1 MEIIEKVLDYGSRFQ
16 SIKRTIE
23 YNNGHD
29 ENMLM
34 VDFDN
39 GEVVGASF
47 KFGGT
52 LSCGGG
58 SYKIEELRRFKA
70 LLNSFPEL

>member
-1 MEIIEKVLDYGSRFQ
+1 MEIQEKVLDYGSRFQ

-39 GEVVGASF
+39 GEAVGASF
-47 KFGGT
+47 KFNGT

-70 LLNSFPEL
+70 LLNSFEEL

>member
-1 MEIIEKVLDYGSRFQ
+1 MDIKEQVLDYGSRFQ

-23 YNNGHD
+23 FDNGRE

-34 VDFDN
+34 LDFDN
-39 GEVVGASF
+39 GLVVGASF
-47 KFGGT
+47 KFNGT
-52 LSCGGG
+52 LSCGAS
-58 SYKIEELRRFKA
+58 SYKVEELRRFKH

>member
-16 SIKRTIE
+16 SIKHTIE

-29 ENMLM
+29 ENMLT

-39 GEVVGASF
+39 GEVVGVSF